1 MLEDFLKYQA
11 KTTPHPLG
19 LEIEHASGS
28 YLYDT
33 KGKSYLD
40 FIAGVSALP
49 IGTFTSESGQCPQV
63 ANRKIHACDGLR

>member
-19 LEIEHASGS
+19 LEIEYASGS

-40 FIAGVSALP
+40 FVAGVSALP
-49 IGTFTSESGQCPQV
+49 WDIHTESGQCPQV
-63 ANRKIHACDGLR
+63 ASRKIHACNGLR